1 MKKYSKIKR
10 KRRRRK
16 IMQLLIVLL
25 ALIILLIVLV
35 REEIMGTVNN
45 DSENYNSS
53 QHSQVTGTEDSNNND
68 DNNNNVNN
76 NEVSNEIKVDRW
88 NYKSKYE
95 YDVPKI
101 RNNVEIQ
108 NKLQEFSN
116 KYPEFTDVYNNI
128 NSYPEELLAALCNNP
143 DMIDFVNGYLSAD
156 GSDSEGFAGD
166 DISDDEIPLFIQWDS
181 RWGYVSYGDDNI
193 ALSGCAPT
201 CLAMVI
207 VGITGNDKVTPDT
220 VAEFAT
226 ENNYYLKGTGTK
238 WTIMTEGCLQFGVK
252 GRTVGLSKTRVF
264 AELEKG
270 HPIICSMG
278 PGDFTTLGH
287 FIVLAGVR
295 DGKII
300 VNDPNSRVR
309 SSKLWDYEDLSG
321 QIKNLWSFT

>member
-1 MKKYSKIKR
+1 MKKSSKNKR
-10 KRRRRK
+10 RRRRRK
-16 IMQLLIVLL
+16 ITQLLIVLF

-45 DSENYNSS
+45 VAVDNNSPKNS
-53 QHSQVTGTEDSNNND
+53 QAAEAEGNNND
-68 DNNNNVNN
+68 EDSAGNTI
-76 NEVSNEIKVDRW
+76 SNEIVVDRW

-95 YDVPKI
+95 YDIPKI
-101 RNNVEIQ
+101 RSSLEIQ

-128 NSYPEELLAALCNNP
+128 TSYPEELLAALCNNP

-156 GSDSEGFAGD
+156 GSVSGELGGD
-166 DISDDEIPLFIQWDS
+166 EVSDDEIPLFIQWDS

-207 VGITGNDKVTPDT
+207 VGITGNDKITPAT
-220 VAEFAT
+220 VAQFAT

-252 GRTVGLSKTRVF
+252 GRTVGLSKTRIF

-270 HPIICSMG
+270 HPIICSMR

-287 FIVLAGVR
+287 FVVLAGVR